1 MPVTLKVTK
10 TRALSKIIGLIGAN
24 HPQALLIK
32 TRFGIHTFGLRF
44 PIDLAVLDHNG
55 VVQTTRKGFKPNGIF
70 LWSPRY
76 NRILELPVGTLEK
89 KQIKKGVQMTLVFD
103 QK

>member
-1 MPVTLKVTK
+1 MVTLHIKAANGIHKV
-10 TRALSKIIGLIGAN
+10 RGLIGASE
-24 HPQALLIK
+24 PESIVLK